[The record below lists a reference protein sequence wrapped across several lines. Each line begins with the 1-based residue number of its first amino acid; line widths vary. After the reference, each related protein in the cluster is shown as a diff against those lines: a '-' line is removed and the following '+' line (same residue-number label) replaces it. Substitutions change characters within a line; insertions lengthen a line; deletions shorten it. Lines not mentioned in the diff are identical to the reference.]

1 MSNRG
6 ASSAAFPRVRAL
18 SAPTVKGSAGFAA
31 VLSFLLPGLGQ
42 MYLGRWIRGALMIL
56 IPIFTVVLAGAFI
69 AIADPLTSFV
79 LRHAAEVTFL
89 VASAFFLY
97 HLFVVTDAFA
107 GKLRGMGS
115 LRGRHVVDYL
125 MLGVVCVALVA
136 FYAAAYRGS
145 APWTGAFAKV
155 FAPLANPPVLGTSGG
170 AQESPPP
177 GWTGTDRLNVLLLGI
192 DSRGDSSTTQNTDT
206 MIVISLD
213 PVNKTAAMLSIPRDV
228 YIDRPGVL
236 VDKINAAYAFGGP
249 DLTRRVV
256 EDLLGIRLNA
266 YALVDFD
273 AFTKIVDSV
282 GGVVI
287 DVKRPVRDESY
298 PTPDY
303 GVERLDITAGPQLM
317 DGAAALRFARSR
329 HDTNDYSR
337 AQRQQL
343 VLSALR
349 TRMSQGDF
357 LRGLP
362 GLIDRVGSVVQTNFD
377 PASILPLAQF
387 GSGIDGEAIRS
398 EVLYPCGG
406 SYPHCELQ
414 SSGGDGGF
422 YLIPDRA
429 KIRDL
434 AAALFYDP
442 QVKSEGASIEV
453 RSAGARNGV
462 AQTIADRL
470 SERAFTVSTVSDGA
484 TGRSAVLVRNGA
496 KRYTA
501 NALALQLGGLPVDT
515 LPAGEQSSADIVVR
529 VGSDFRGLATD
540 LAR

>member
-6 ASSAAFPRVRAL
+6 AASATLPNVRAL
-18 SAPTVKGSAGFAA
+18 SAPRVSGSPGFAA
-31 VLSFLLPGLGQ
+31 VLSLLLPGLGQ
-42 MYLGRWIRGALMIL
+42 MYLGRWVRGALMIL
-56 IPIFTVVLAGAFI
+56 LPVFTVLLVGAFV

-79 LRHAAEVTFL
+79 LRNAAAITFL
-89 VASAFFLY
+89 VVGAFFMY
-97 HLFVVTDAFA
+97 HLFVVADAFA
-107 GKLRGMGS
+107 GKLREAGS
-115 LRGRHVVDYL
+115 LRGRHVIDYFV
-125 MLGVVCVALVA
+125 LGVVCLALVA

-145 APWTGAFAKV
+145 APWAGLASKI
-155 FAPLANPPVLGTSGG
+155 FAPLANAPLVGTTSG
-170 AQESPPP
+170 QEAPTPE
-177 GWTGTDRLNVLLLGI
+177 WTGTERLNVLLLGI
-192 DSRGDSSTTQNTDT
+192 DSRDDGSTTKNTDT
-206 MIVISLD
+206 MIVMSLD

-228 YIDRPGVL
+228 YINRPGVFT
-236 VDKINAAYAFGGP
+236 DKINAAYAFGGY
-249 DLTRRVV
+249 DLTRKVV

-303 GVERLDITAGPQLM
+303 GIERLDITAGPQLM
-317 DGAAALRFARSR
+317 DGQTALRFARSR

-349 TRMSQGDF
+349 ARISQGDF

-362 GLIDRVGSVVQTNFD
+362 ALVDRVGSAVQTNFD
-377 PASILPLAQF
+377 PANILPLAQF
-387 GSGIDGEAIRS
+387 GTGIDGDAIRS
-398 EVLYPCGG
+398 EVLFPCGG
-406 SYPHCELQ
+406 AYPHCELQ
-414 SSGGDGGF
+414 SSTSAQNGF
-422 YLIPDRA
+422 ILVPDRA

-453 RSAGARNGV
+453 RSAGARTGV

-470 SERAFTVSTVSDGA
+470 TERAFTVSTVSDGTA
-484 TGRSAVLVRNGA
+484 GRSAVLVRNNS

-515 LPAGEQSSADIVVR
+515 LPASEATSADIVVR
-529 VGSDFRGLATD
+529 VGSDFKGLATD

>member
-1 MSNRG
+1 VS
-6 ASSAAFPRVRAL
+6 
-18 SAPTVKGSAGFAA
+18 GSPGFAA
-31 VLSFLLPGLGQ
+31 ILSLLLPGLGQ
-42 MYLGRWIRGALMIL
+42 MYHGRWIRGVLIL
-56 IPIFTVVLAGAFI
+56 LVPIFTVLLAGAFV
-69 AIADPLTSFV
+69 AIADPLTSLV
-79 LRHAAEVTFL
+79 LRNARAVTFL
-89 VASAFFLY
+89 VAGAFFTY
-97 HLFVVTDAFA
+97 HLIVVTDAFA

-115 LRGRHVVDYL
+115 LRGRRVIDYAV
-125 MLGVVCVALVA
+125 LGMVCVALVL

-145 APWTGAFAKV
+145 APWAGLASKI
-155 FAPLANPPVLGTSGG
+155 FAPLASVPLVG
-170 AQESPPP
+170 APP
-177 GWTGTDRLNVLLLGI
+177 GQDPAPPAWTGTDRLNVLLLGI
-192 DSRGDSSTTQNTDT
+192 DSRGDSSSTQNTDT
-206 MIVISLD
+206 MIVLSLD
-213 PVNKTAAMLSIPRDV
+213 PVNKTGAMLSIPRDV
-228 YIDRPGVL
+228 YINRPGVFT
-236 VDKINAAYAFGGP
+236 DKINAAYAYGGY
-249 DLTRRVV
+249 DLTRKVV

-273 AFTKIVDSV
+273 AFTKIIDSV

-303 GVERLDITAGPQLM
+303 GIERLDITAGPQLM
-317 DGAAALRFARSR
+317 DGQTALRFARSR

-349 TRMSQGDF
+349 TRLTQGDF
-357 LRGLP
+357 IRGLP
-362 GLIDRVGSVVQTNFD
+362 ALVDRVGSAVQTNFD
-377 PASILPLAQF
+377 PANVLPLAQF
-387 GSGIDGEAIRS
+387 GSDIDGDAIRS

-414 SSGGDGGF
+414 ASGGDGGF
-422 YLIPDRA
+422 FLIPDRA

-453 RSAGARNGV
+453 RSAGARNGL
-462 AQTIADRL
+462 AKTIADRL
-470 SERAFTVSTVSDGA
+470 SERAFSVANVTDGA
-484 TGRSAVLVRNGA
+484 SGRSAVLVRNNA

-501 NALALQLGGLPVDT
+501 TALAQQLGGLPVDT
-515 LPAGEQSSADIVVR
+515 LPSSETSAADIVVR
-529 VGSDFRGLATD
+529 VGTDFRGLATD

>member
-1 MSNRG
+1 VS
-6 ASSAAFPRVRAL
+6 
-18 SAPTVKGSAGFAA
+18 GSPGFAA
-31 VLSFLLPGLGQ
+31 VLSLLLPGLGQ
-42 MYLGRWIRGALMIL
+42 LYLGRWVRGALMIL
-56 IPIFTVVLAGAFI
+56 LPIFTVLLAGAFV

-79 LRHAAEVTFL
+79 LRNAAAVTFL
-89 VASAFFLY
+89 VASAFFIY
-97 HLFVVTDAFA
+97 HLFVVVDAFA
-107 GKLRGMGS
+107 GKLRDIGS
-115 LRGRHVVDYL
+115 LRGRHVIDYL
-125 MLGVVCVALVA
+125 VLGVACVVLVA

-145 APWTGAFAKV
+145 APWASAFSKV
-155 FAPLANPPVLGTSGG
+155 FAPLANAPLVGSAPG
-170 AQESPPP
+170 QEAPAPA
-177 GWTGTDRLNVLLLGI
+177 WTGTERLNVLLLGI
-192 DSRGDSSTTQNTDT
+192 DSRDDGSATKNTDT
-206 MIVISLD
+206 MIVLSLD

-228 YIDRPGVL
+228 YIDRPGVFT
-236 VDKINAAYAFGGP
+236 DKINAAYAFGGY
-249 DLTRRVV
+249 DLARKVV

-282 GGVVI
+282 GGVLI

-303 GVERLDITAGPQLM
+303 GIERLDITAGPQLM
-317 DGAAALRFARSR
+317 DGQTALRFARSR

-349 TRMSQGDF
+349 TRMSEGDF
-357 LRGLP
+357 IRGLP

-377 PASILPLAQF
+377 PANILPLAQF
-387 GSGIDGEAIRS
+387 GTGIDGDAIRS

-406 SYPHCELQ
+406 AYPHCELQ
-414 SSGGDGGF
+414 SSGGANGF

-470 SERAFTVSTVSDGA
+470 TERAFTVATVSDGA
-484 TGRSAVLVRNGA
+484 TGRSAVLVRNSS

-515 LPAGEQSSADIVVR
+515 LPANEQTSADIVVR

>member
-1 MSNRG
+1 
-6 ASSAAFPRVRAL
+6 
-18 SAPTVKGSAGFAA
+18 
-31 VLSFLLPGLGQ
+31 
-42 MYLGRWIRGALMIL
+42 MYLGRWIRGVLMIL

-79 LRHAAEVTFL
+79 LRHAGEVTFL

-97 HLFVVTDAFA
+97 HLFVVADAFA

-115 LRGRHVVDYL
+115 LRGRHLVDYL
-125 MLGVVCVALVA
+125 VLGVVCVALVA

-145 APWTGAFAKV
+145 APWAGAFAKV
-155 FAPLANPPVLGTSGG
+155 FAPLANGPTVGAPGA

-206 MIVISLD
+206 MIVLSLD

-273 AFTKIVDSV
+273 AFTKIVDAV

-287 DVKRPVRDESY
+287 DVRRPVRDESY

-329 HDTNDYSR
+329 HDTNDYGR

-349 TRMSQGDF
+349 TRMNQGDF

-377 PASILPLAQF
+377 PASIVPLAQF
-387 GSGIDGEAIRS
+387 GSGIDGDAIRS

-442 QVKSEGASIEV
+442 QVKSEGASVEV
-453 RSAGARNGV
+453 RSAGARNGL
-462 AQTIADRL
+462 AQSVADRL
-470 SERAFTVSTVSDGA
+470 MERAFTVSTVSDGA
-484 TGRSAVLVRNGA
+484 TGRSAILVRNSS

>member
-1 MSNRG
+1 MS
-6 ASSAAFPRVRAL
+6 
-18 SAPTVKGSAGFAA
+18 GSPGFAA
-31 VLSFLLPGLGQ
+31 VLSLLLPGLGQ
-42 MYLGRWIRGALMIL
+42 MYRGRWVRGALMIL
-56 IPIFTVVLAGAFI
+56 LPIFTVVLAGAFV
-69 AIADPLTSFV
+69 AIADPATSFV
-79 LRHAAEVTFL
+79 LRNAAAVTFL
-89 VASAFFLY
+89 IASALFMY
-97 HLFVVTDAFA
+97 HLLVVVDAFT
-107 GKLRGMGS
+107 GKVRDFGS
-115 LRGRHVVDYL
+115 LHGRHLIDYVA
-125 MLGVVCVALVA
+125 LGVVCIALVA
-136 FYAAAYRGS
+136 FYGAAYRGS
-145 APWTGAFAKV
+145 APWAGAFAKV
-155 FAPLANPPVLGTSGG
+155 FAPLANPPVVGTDPG
-170 AQESPPP
+170 QDPSPPA
-177 GWTGTDRLNVLLLGI
+177 WTGTERLNVLLLGV
-192 DSRGDSSTTQNTDT
+192 DSRDDASATKNTDT
-206 MIVISLD
+206 MIVLSLD

-228 YIDRPGVL
+228 YVDRPGVFT
-236 VDKINAAYAFGGP
+236 DKINAAYAFGGY
-249 DLTRRVV
+249 DLARKVV

-287 DVKRPVRDESY
+287 DVRRPVRDESY

-317 DGAAALRFARSR
+317 DGQTALRFARSR

-349 TRMSQGDF
+349 TRMAEGDF

-362 GLIDRVGSVVQTNFD
+362 GLIDRVGNVVQTNFD
-377 PASILPLAQF
+377 PANILPLAQF
-387 GSGIDGEAIRS
+387 GTGIDGNAIRS

-406 SYPHCELQ
+406 AYPHCELQ
-414 SSGGDGGF
+414 SSGGANGF

-434 AAALFYDP
+434 AAGLFYDP
-442 QVKSEGASIEV
+442 QVKSEGASVEV
-453 RSAGARNGV
+453 RSAGARNGL

-470 SERAFTVSTVSDGA
+470 TERAFTVSTVSDG
-484 TGRSAVLVRNGA
+484 TSGRSAVLVRNSS

-515 LPAGEQSSADIVVR
+515 LPASEQSSADIVVR

>member
-1 MSNRG
+1 MN
-6 ASSAAFPRVRAL
+6 
-18 SAPTVKGSAGFAA
+18 GSPGFAA
-31 VLSFLLPGLGQ
+31 VLSFFLPGLGQ
-42 MYLGRWIRGALMIL
+42 MYQGRWVRGILMIL
-56 IPIFTVVLAGAFI
+56 LPIFTVLLVGAFI

-79 LRHAAEVTFL
+79 LRNAREVTFL
-89 VASAFFLY
+89 VAGGFFTYQL
-97 HLFVVTDAFA
+97 LVVADAFA
-107 GKLRGMGS
+107 GKAGGAS
-115 LRGRHVVDYL
+115 SIRGRHVVDYVV
-125 MLGVVCVALVA
+125 LGLVCIALA
-136 FYAAAYRGS
+136 GFYTTAYRGS
-145 APWTGAFAKV
+145 APWAGLFAKV
-155 FAPLANPPVLGTSGG
+155 FAPLANPPLVGTAPG
-170 AQESPPP
+170 QDPPP
-177 GWTGTDRLNVLLLGI
+177 PEWTGKERLSVLLLGI
-192 DSRGDSSTTQNTDT
+192 DSRGDSATTQNTDT
-206 MIVISLD
+206 MIVLSLD
-213 PVNKTAAMLSIPRDV
+213 PVNKTAAMLSIPRDT
-228 YIDRPGVL
+228 YIDRPGVF
-236 VDKINAAYAFGGP
+236 VDKINGAYAFGGP

-256 EDLLGIRLNA
+256 EDLLGIRINA

-273 AFTKIVDSV
+273 AFTKIVDTV

-303 GVERLDITAGPQLM
+303 GVERLDIAAGPQLM
-317 DGAAALRFARSR
+317 DGQTALRFARSR

-349 TRMSQGDF
+349 TRLAEGDF
-357 LRGLP
+357 IRGLP
-362 GLIDRVGSVVQTNFD
+362 ALVDRVGSAVQTNFD
-377 PASILPLAQF
+377 PANVIPLAQF
-387 GSGIDGEAIRS
+387 GTGIDGDAIRS

-406 SYPHCELQ
+406 SYPHCELRY
-414 SSGGDGGF
+414 SGGDGGF

-453 RSAGARNGV
+453 RSAGARNGL

-470 SERAFTVSTVSDGA
+470 TERAFTVANVTDGA
-484 TGRSAVLVRNGA
+484 TGRSAVLVRNNS

-501 NALALQLGGLPVDT
+501 SALAQQLGGLPVDT
-515 LPAGEQSSADIVVR
+515 LPSSEQSSADIVVR

>member
-1 MSNRG
+1 
-6 ASSAAFPRVRAL
+6 
-18 SAPTVKGSAGFAA
+18 
-31 VLSFLLPGLGQ
+31 
-42 MYLGRWIRGALMIL
+42 MYQGRWIRGALMIL
-56 IPIFTVVLAGAFI
+56 LPVFTVLLAGAFI

-79 LRHAAEVTFL
+79 IRNAAAVTFL
-89 VASAFFLY
+89 IAAAFFMY
-97 HLFVVTDAFA
+97 HLFVVADAFT
-107 GKLRGMGS
+107 GKLRDIGS
-115 LRGRHVVDYL
+115 LRGRHILDYL
-125 MLGVVCVALVA
+125 VLAAVCLTLAA
-136 FYAAAYRGS
+136 FYATAYRGS
-145 APWTGAFAKV
+145 APWAGLASKV
-155 FAPLANPPVLGTSGG
+155 FAPLANAPLVGTTTGDE
-170 AQESPPP
+170 APTPE
-177 GWTGTDRLNVLLLGI
+177 WTGTDRLNILLLGI
-192 DSRGDSSTTQNTDT
+192 DSRDDGSATKNTDT
-206 MIVISLD
+206 MIVLSLD

-228 YIDRPGVL
+228 YIDRPGVFT
-236 VDKINAAYAFGGP
+236 DKINAAYAFGGYE
-249 DLTRRVV
+249 LARKVV

-303 GVERLDITAGPQLM
+303 GIERLDITAGPQLM
-317 DGAAALRFARSR
+317 DGPTALRFARSR

-349 TRMSQGDF
+349 TRMSEGDF
-357 LRGLP
+357 IRGLP
-362 GLIDRVGSVVQTNFD
+362 GLIDRVGSAVQTNFD
-377 PASILPLAQF
+377 PANILPLAQF
-387 GSGIDGEAIRS
+387 GKGIDGDAIRS
-398 EVLYPCGG
+398 EVLFPCGG
-406 SYPHCELQ
+406 AYPHCELQ
-414 SSGGDGGF
+414 SSGGATGF

-434 AAALFYDP
+434 AASLFYDP

-453 RSAGARNGV
+453 RSAGARNGL

-470 SERAFTVSTVSDGA
+470 TERSFSVATVTNGA
-484 TGRSAVLVRNGA
+484 AGRSAVLVRNAA

-515 LPAGEQSSADIVVR
+515 LPASEQSSADIVVR
-529 VGSDFRGLATD
+529 VGTDFKGLATD

>member
-1 MSNRG
+1 
-6 ASSAAFPRVRAL
+6 
-18 SAPTVKGSAGFAA
+18 
-31 VLSFLLPGLGQ
+31 
-42 MYLGRWIRGALMIL
+42 MYHGRWVRGLLMIL
-56 IPIFTVVLAGAFI
+56 LPIFTVLLTGAFV

-79 LRHAAEVTFL
+79 LRNAREVTFL
-89 VASAFFLY
+89 VAGAFFTY
-97 HLFVVTDAFA
+97 HLIVVADAFA
-107 GKLRGMGS
+107 GKRGGNGA
-115 LRGRHVVDYL
+115 LRGRHVVDYVV
-125 MLGVVCVALVA
+125 LGLVCVALVG
-136 FYAAAYRGS
+136 FYATAYRGS
-145 APWTGAFAKV
+145 APWAGLFAKV
-155 FAPLANPPVLGTSGG
+155 FAPLANPPLVGTAPG
-170 AQESPPP
+170 QDSPPP
-177 GWTGTDRLNVLLLGI
+177 EWTGTERLNVLLLGI

-206 MIVISLD
+206 MIVLSLD
-213 PVNKTAAMLSIPRDV
+213 PVNKTGAMLSIPRDTYV
-228 YIDRPGVL
+228 DRPGVF

-249 DLTRRVV
+249 DLARRVV
-256 EDLLGIRLNA
+256 EDLLGIRINA

-273 AFTKIVDSV
+273 AFTKIVDAV

-317 DGAAALRFARSR
+317 DGQTALRFARSR

-349 TRMSQGDF
+349 TRLAEGDF

-362 GLIDRVGSVVQTNFD
+362 ALVDRVGSAVQTNFD
-377 PASILPLAQF
+377 PANVIPLAQF
-387 GSGIDGEAIRS
+387 GTGIDGDAIRS

-442 QVKSEGASIEV
+442 QVKSEGASVEV
-453 RSAGARNGV
+453 RSAGARNGL

-470 SERAFTVSTVSDGA
+470 TERAFTVSTVSNGA
-484 TGRSAVLVRNGA
+484 TGRSAVLVRNSS

-501 NALALQLGGLPVDT
+501 NALAQQLGGLPVDA
-515 LPAGEQSSADIVVR
+515 LPSSEQSSADIVVR

>member
-1 MSNRG
+1 MSG
-6 ASSAAFPRVRAL
+6 SS
-18 SAPTVKGSAGFAA
+18 GFAA
-31 VLSFLLPGLGQ
+31 ILSLLLPGLGQ
-42 MYLGRWIRGALMIL
+42 MYRGRWVRGALML
-56 IPIFTVVLAGAFI
+56 LLPIFTVLLAGAFV

-79 LRHAAEVTFL
+79 LRNAAAVTFL
-89 VASAFFLY
+89 VASAFFMY
-97 HLFVVTDAFA
+97 HLLVVADAFA
-107 GKLRGMGS
+107 GTLGNIGS
-115 LRGRHVVDYL
+115 LRGRHLADYL

-145 APWTGAFAKV
+145 APWAGLASKI
-155 FAPLANPPVLGTSGG
+155 FAPLANAPLVG
-170 AQESPPP
+170 AAPGQDPSPPE
-177 GWTGTDRLNVLLLGI
+177 WTGTERLNVLLLGI
-192 DSRGDSSTTQNTDT
+192 DSRDDTSATKNTDT
-206 MIVISLD
+206 MIVLSLD
-213 PVNKTAAMLSIPRDV
+213 PVNKTGAMLSIPRDV
-228 YIDRPGVL
+228 YIDRPGVFT
-236 VDKINAAYAFGGP
+236 DKINAAYAFGGY
-249 DLTRRVV
+249 DLARRVV

-303 GVERLDITAGPQLM
+303 GVERVDITAGPQLM
-317 DGAAALRFARSR
+317 DGQTALRFARSR

-349 TRMSQGDF
+349 TRMSEGDF
-357 LRGLP
+357 IRGLP
-362 GLIDRVGSVVQTNFD
+362 GLVDRVGSAVQTNFD
-377 PASILPLAQF
+377 PANIPPLAQF
-387 GSGIDGEAIRS
+387 GTGIDGDAIRS

-406 SYPHCELQ
+406 AFPHCELQ
-414 SSGGDGGF
+414 SSGGASGF

-442 QVKSEGASIEV
+442 QVKSEGASVEV
-453 RSAGARNGV
+453 RNAGARNGL
-462 AQTIADRL
+462 AQSIADRL
-470 SERAFTVSTVSDGA
+470 TERAFRVSTVSDGA
-484 TGRSAVLVRNGA
+484 TGRSAVLVRNSS

-515 LPAGEQSSADIVVR
+515 LSSSETTAADIVVR

>member
-1 MSNRG
+1 VSNRG
-6 ASSAAFPRVRAL
+6 ASSAALPRVRAL
-18 SAPTVKGSAGFAA
+18 SAPVVTGSPGFAA
-31 VLSFLLPGLGQ
+31 VLSLLLPGLGQ
-42 MYLGRWIRGALMIL
+42 MYVGRWIRGALMIL
-56 IPIFTVVLAGAFI
+56 IPVFTVLLVGAFT

-79 LRHAAEVTFL
+79 LRNAAEVTFL
-89 VASAFFLY
+89 VAATLFMY
-97 HLFVVTDAFA
+97 HLFVVVDAFA
-107 GKLRGMGS
+107 GKLRGVRS
-115 LRGRHVVDYL
+115 LGGRHIVDYIV
-125 MLGVVCVALVA
+125 LGLVCFALVG
-136 FYAAAYRGS
+136 FYATAYRGS
-145 APWTGAFAKV
+145 APWAGLFTKV
-155 FAPLANPPVLGTSGG
+155 FAPIANPPSVGTNSG
-170 AQESPPP
+170 QDYSPPV
-177 GWTGTDRLNVLLLGI
+177 WTERERLNVLLLGV
-192 DSRGDSSTTQNTDT
+192 DSRGDSTTQNTDT
-206 MIVISLD
+206 MIVLSLD

-228 YIDRPGVL
+228 YIDRPGVFT
-236 VDKINAAYAFGGP
+236 DKINAAYAYGGY
-249 DLTRRVV
+249 DLTRKVV

-273 AFTKIVDSV
+273 AFTKIVDAV

-317 DGAAALRFARSR
+317 DGQTALRFARSR

-349 TRMSQGDF
+349 TRISEGDF

-362 GLIDRVGSVVQTNFD
+362 ALVDRVGSAVQTNFD
-377 PASILPLAQF
+377 PANILPLAQF
-387 GSGIDGEAIRS
+387 GTGIDGDAIRS

-442 QVKSEGASIEV
+442 QVKSEGASVEV

-462 AQTIADRL
+462 AQSVADRL
-470 SERAFTVSTVSDGA
+470 TERAFVVSNVTDGA

-501 NALALQLGGLPVDT
+501 NALAAQLGGLPVDT
-515 LPAGEQSSADIVVR
+515 LSGSETTAADIVVR

>member
-6 ASSAAFPRVRAL
+6 AASATLPHVRAL
-18 SAPTVKGSAGFAA
+18 SAPRVSGSPGFAA
-31 VLSFLLPGLGQ
+31 VLSLLLPGLGQ
-42 MYLGRWIRGALMIL
+42 LYLGRWVRGALMIL
-56 IPIFTVVLAGAFI
+56 LPIFTVLLAGAFV

-79 LRHAAEVTFL
+79 LRNAAAVTFL
-89 VASAFFLY
+89 VASAFFIY
-97 HLFVVTDAFA
+97 HLFVVVDAFA
-107 GKLRGMGS
+107 GKVRDIGT
-115 LRGRHVVDYL
+115 LRGRHVIDYL
-125 MLGVVCVALVA
+125 VLGIACVVLVA

-145 APWTGAFAKV
+145 APWANAFSKV
-155 FAPLANPPVLGTSGG
+155 FAPLANAPLVGSAPG
-170 AQESPPP
+170 QEAPAPA
-177 GWTGTDRLNVLLLGI
+177 WTGTERLNVLLLGI
-192 DSRGDSSTTQNTDT
+192 DSRDDGSATKNTDT
-206 MIVISLD
+206 MIVLSLD

-228 YIDRPGVL
+228 YIDRPGVFT
-236 VDKINAAYAFGGP
+236 DKINAAYAFGGY
-249 DLTRRVV
+249 DLARKVV

-282 GGVVI
+282 GGVLI

-303 GVERLDITAGPQLM
+303 GIERLDITAGPQLM
-317 DGAAALRFARSR
+317 DGQTALRFARSR

-349 TRMSQGDF
+349 TRMSEGDF
-357 LRGLP
+357 IRGLP

-377 PASILPLAQF
+377 PANILPLAQF
-387 GSGIDGEAIRS
+387 GTGIDGDAIRS

-406 SYPHCELQ
+406 AYPHCELQ
-414 SSGGDGGF
+414 SSGGANGF

-442 QVKSEGASIEV
+442 QVKSEGASVEV
-453 RSAGARNGV
+453 RNAGARTGV
-462 AQTIADRL
+462 AQSIADRL
-470 SERAFTVSTVSDGA
+470 TERAFTVSTVSDGA
-484 TGRSAVLVRNGA
+484 TGRSAVLVRNNS

-515 LPAGEQSSADIVVR
+515 LPSSETTAADIVVR

>member
-1 MSNRG
+1 
-6 ASSAAFPRVRAL
+6 
-18 SAPTVKGSAGFAA
+18 
-31 VLSFLLPGLGQ
+31 
-42 MYLGRWIRGALMIL
+42 MIL
-56 IPIFTVVLAGAFI
+56 LPIFTVLLVGAFV

-79 LRHAAEVTFL
+79 LRNAAAVTFL
-89 VASAFFLY
+89 VASAFFIY
-97 HLFVVTDAFA
+97 HLFVVVDAFA
-107 GKLRGMGS
+107 GKRRDIGS
-115 LRGRHVVDYL
+115 LRGRHVIDYL
-125 MLGVVCVALVA
+125 VLGVVCVVLVA
-136 FYAAAYRGS
+136 FYTAAYRGS
-145 APWTGAFAKV
+145 APWAGAFAKV
-155 FAPLANPPVLGTSGG
+155 FAPLANGPTGG
-170 AQESPPP
+170 ALGPDQASPPP

-206 MIVISLD
+206 MIVLSLD

-228 YIDRPGVL
+228 FIDRPGVL
-236 VDKINAAYAFGGP
+236 VDKINAAYAVGGP
-249 DLTRRVV
+249 DLSRRVV
-256 EDLLGIRLNA
+256 EDLLGIRINA

-303 GVERLDITAGPQLM
+303 GVERIDITAGPQLM
-317 DGAAALRFARSR
+317 DGQTALRFARSR

-349 TRMSQGDF
+349 TRMAEGDF
-357 LRGLP
+357 IRGLP
-362 GLIDRVGSVVQTNFD
+362 ALIDRVGSVVQTNFD
-377 PASILPLAQF
+377 PANILPLAQF
-387 GSGIDGEAIRS
+387 GSGIDGDAIRS

-406 SYPHCELQ
+406 AYPHCELE
-414 SSGGDGGF
+414 SSTANGF

-442 QVKSEGASIEV
+442 QVKSEGASVEV
-453 RSAGARNGV
+453 RNAGARTGV
-462 AQTIADRL
+462 AQSIADRL
-470 SERAFTVSTVSDGA
+470 TERAFTVSTVSDGA
-484 TGRSAVLVRNGA
+484 SGRSAVLVRNNA

-515 LPAGEQSSADIVVR
+515 LPSSETTSADIVVR

-540 LAR
+540 LGR

>member
-1 MSNRG
+1 MRG
-6 ASSAAFPRVRAL
+6 SP
-18 SAPTVKGSAGFAA
+18 GFAA
-31 VLSFLLPGLGQ
+31 VLSLLLPGLGQ
-42 MYLGRWIRGALMIL
+42 MYLGRWIRGVLMIL
-56 IPIFTVVLAGAFI
+56 IPIFAVLVVGALV

-79 LRHAAEVTFL
+79 LRNAAEVTFL
-89 VASAFFLY
+89 VAAAFFMY
-97 HLFVVTDAFA
+97 HLFVVTDAF
-107 GKLRGMGS
+107 GVKLRGMGS
-115 LRGRHVVDYL
+115 LRGQRVVDYL
-125 MLGVVCVALVA
+125 VLGLVCIALVG
-136 FYAAAYRGS
+136 FYATTYRGS
-145 APWTGAFAKV
+145 APWAGLFTKV
-155 FAPLANPPVLGTSGG
+155 FAPIANPPSVGTSSS
-170 AQESPPP
+170 QDYSPPE
-177 GWTGTDRLNVLLLGI
+177 WTERERLNVLLLGV
-192 DSRGDSSTTQNTDT
+192 DSRGDSSSTLNTDT
-206 MIVISLD
+206 MIVLSLD

-228 YIDRPGVL
+228 YIDRPGVFT
-236 VDKINAAYAFGGP
+236 DKINAAYAFGGY
-249 DLTRRVV
+249 DLTRKVV

-282 GGVVI
+282 GGVIV

-303 GVERLDITAGPQLM
+303 GIERIDITAGPQLM
-317 DGAAALRFARSR
+317 DGQTALRFARSR

-349 TRMSQGDF
+349 TRISEGDF

-362 GLIDRVGSVVQTNFD
+362 VLIDRVGSAVQTNFD
-377 PASILPLAQF
+377 PANILPLARF
-387 GSGIDGEAIRS
+387 GTGIDGNAIRS

-414 SSGGDGGF
+414 ASGGDGGF

-434 AAALFYDP
+434 AATLFYDP
-442 QVKSEGASIEV
+442 QVKAEGAAVEV

-462 AQTIADRL
+462 AQSVADRL
-470 SERAFTVSTVSDGA
+470 TERAFTVSTVSDGA
-484 TGRSAVLVRNGA
+484 TGRSAILVRNGA

-501 NALALQLGGLPVDT
+501 NALAAQLGGLPVDT
-515 LPAGEQSSADIVVR
+515 LSSSETTAADIVVR

>member
-1 MSNRG
+1 
-6 ASSAAFPRVRAL
+6 
-18 SAPTVKGSAGFAA
+18 
-31 VLSFLLPGLGQ
+31 
-42 MYLGRWIRGALMIL
+42 MYRGRWVRGALMIL
-56 IPIFTVVLAGAFI
+56 LPIFTVLLTGAFV

-79 LRHAAEVTFL
+79 LRNAAAVTFL
-89 VASAFFLY
+89 TASAFFMY
-97 HLFVVTDAFA
+97 HLFVVADAFG
-107 GKLRGMGS
+107 GKLRDIGS

-125 MLGVVCVALVA
+125 VLGVVCIALVG

-145 APWTGAFAKV
+145 APWAGAFAKV
-155 FAPLANPPVLGTSGG
+155 FAPLANSPTSGPLGTN
-170 AQESPPP
+170 QESPPP

-192 DSRGDSSTTQNTDT
+192 DSRDESSPTQNTDT
-206 MIVISLD
+206 MIVLSLD

-249 DLTRRVV
+249 DLSRRVV

-273 AFTKIVDSV
+273 AFTKIVDAV

-317 DGAAALRFARSR
+317 DGATALRFARSR

-349 TRMSQGDF
+349 TRMAEGDF

-362 GLIDRVGSVVQTNFD
+362 GLIDRVGNVVQTNFD
-377 PASILPLAQF
+377 PANILPLAQF
-387 GSGIDGEAIRS
+387 GTGIDGEGIRS

-406 SYPHCELQ
+406 AYPHCELQ
-414 SSGGDGGF
+414 SSGGANGF

-470 SERAFTVSTVSDGA
+470 TERAFTVATVSDGA
-484 TGRSAVLVRNGA
+484 TGRSAVLVRNNS

-501 NALALQLGGLPVDT
+501 NALAQQLGGLPVDT
-515 LPAGEQSSADIVVR
+515 LPSSETTAADIVVR

>member
-1 MSNRG
+1 VSNRG
-6 ASSAAFPRVRAL
+6 AASATLPHARAL
-18 SAPTVKGSAGFAA
+18 SAPTVSGSPGFAA
-31 VLSFLLPGLGQ
+31 MLSLLLPGLGQ
-42 MYLGRWIRGALMIL
+42 MYHGRWVRGALMIL
-56 IPIFTVVLAGAFI
+56 LPIFTVLLAGAFI

-79 LRHAAEVTFL
+79 LRNAPAITFL
-89 VASAFFLY
+89 VAGTLFTY
-97 HLFVVTDAFA
+97 HTFVVADAFA
-107 GKLRGMGS
+107 GKLRGTGS

-125 MLGVVCVALVA
+125 VLGLVCVSLVV
-136 FYAAAYRGS
+136 FYAAAYRGA
-145 APWTGAFAKV
+145 APWAGLFANV
-155 FAPLANPPVLGTSGG
+155 FAPLANAPLVGTVSGEDP
-170 AQESPPP
+170 APP
-177 GWTGTDRLNVLLLGI
+177 GWTGTERLNVLLLGI
-192 DSRGDSSTTQNTDT
+192 DARPGSSTKNTDT
-206 MIVISLD
+206 MIVLSLD
-213 PVNKTAAMLSIPRDV
+213 PVNETAAMLSIPRDT
-228 YIDRPGVL
+228 YIDRPGVF
-236 VDKINAAYAFGGP
+236 VDKINAAYTLGGP
-249 DLTRRVV
+249 DLSRKVV

-266 YALVDFD
+266 YALLDFD
-273 AFTKIVDSV
+273 AFTRIVDAV

-317 DGAAALRFARSR
+317 EGSIALRFARSR

-343 VLSALR
+343 VISALR
-349 TRMSQGDF
+349 TRLADGDF
-357 LRGLP
+357 LRALP
-362 GLIDRVGSVVQTNFD
+362 ALVDRVGSAVQTNFD
-377 PASILPLAQF
+377 PANVIPLARF
-387 GSGIDGEAIRS
+387 GTGIDGGAIRS

-406 SYPHCELQ
+406 AYPHCELQ
-414 SSGGDGGF
+414 ASNGDRGF
-422 YLIPDRA
+422 ILIPDRA

-453 RSAGARNGV
+453 RSAGARNGL

-470 SERAFTVSTVSDGA
+470 SERAFTVATVTNGA
-484 TGRSAVLVRNGA
+484 SGRSAVLVRNGD

-515 LPAGEQSSADIVVR
+515 LPTSETTGADIVVR
-529 VGSDFRGLATD
+529 VGTDFRGLATD